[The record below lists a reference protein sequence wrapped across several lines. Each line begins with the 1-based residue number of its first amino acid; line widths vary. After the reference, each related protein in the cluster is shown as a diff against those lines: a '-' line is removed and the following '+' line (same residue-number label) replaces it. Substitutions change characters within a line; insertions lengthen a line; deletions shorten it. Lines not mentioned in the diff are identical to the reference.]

1 MHTICNQEQLTM
13 IDMEPSLTFHYF
25 IDTVSLIILLT
36 TVNKIF

>member
-25 IDTVSLIILLT
+25 IDHCQPDHPFNNS
-36 TVNKIF
+36 K